1 MGISGTAGLAE
12 RILNT
17 WNNNNNKKNREK
29 PFGYRP
35 FFTWL
40 YIRHL
45 GVPSQSCRSWTF
57 LFIRKKKLSIVP
69 IYMPSSCWPVEWK
82 HPIAIRKVFELG
94 FCTLCSHPIR
104 TFASH
109 HCVNLILSPIFC
121 ILLGSKG
128 SCFLSSYAFF
138 YKFQSAFSVTDLS
151 GSLFSSLSS
160 SFKPYIV
167 QNGA

>member
-17 WNNNNNKKNREK
+17 WNNNNKKKNREK

-57 LFIRKKKLSIVP
+57 LCVRKKKLSTVP

-82 HPIAIRKVFELG
+82 HPIRKVFELG

-104 TFASH
+104 AFASH

-121 ILLGSKG
+121 ILLGSKR
-128 SCFLSSYAFF
+128 FLSSYAS
-138 YKFQSAFSVTDLS
+138 YESQIYLAVSSQAFHRLLS
-151 GSLFSSLSS
+151 PTSSKMEPSHAS
-160 SFKPYIV
+160 CHRV
-167 QNGA
+167 